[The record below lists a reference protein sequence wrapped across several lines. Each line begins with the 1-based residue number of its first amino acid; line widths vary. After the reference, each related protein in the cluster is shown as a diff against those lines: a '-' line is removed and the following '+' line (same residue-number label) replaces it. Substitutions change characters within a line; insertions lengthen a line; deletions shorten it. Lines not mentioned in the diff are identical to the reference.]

1 MATYWLSSSSGPGCR
16 PWGPLRKWLEKHT
29 YPPHWLPPRWQHP
42 AIGYIAATSLAVIA
56 AGLTLLLE
64 VAFPPLVLQGA
75 LLAVVIVLV
84 ALNWGEGPSFLVTLI
99 GAFFLAFVAL
109 PPHFSWEID
118 DRSEIVGF
126 VLFLVTGVM
135 MNLIASQ
142 VGERGGDQSNWLTKL
157 NWPVSTLKGWLTC
170 SARRMRDLSKSAITC
185 NRCWMS
191 CRSELIS
198 LMHRAIYFK

>member
-1 MATYWLSSSSGPGCR
+1 MATYRLSSSSGPGCR

-29 YPPHWLPPRWQHP
+29 YPPHWLQPRWQHP

-99 GAFFLAFVAL
+99 GALFLAFVVL

-142 VGERGGDQSNWLTKL
+142 AGR
-157 NWPVSTLKGWLTC
+157 
-170 SARRMRDLSKSAITC
+170 ARR
-185 NRCWMS
+185 
-191 CRSELIS
+191 RSEQLAHEAQLARQHAERLADLLS
-198 LMHRAIYFK
+198 QAHARSEQERHHLQQV